1 MILDNL
7 ILTRPLIFFDIEST
21 GVDIV
26 QDKIVE
32 LCMIKY
38 FPDKHSETYVERFN
52 PGKPIPKEATDV
64 HGISDDD
71 VKDKASFISKAA
83 EVVAFLKGSDLSGY
97 NIIKFDVP
105 MLTEELLRAGIR
117 EPFESDVRYID
128 AYRIFTAMEKRD
140 LSSAL
145 KFYTNQT
152 LQNAHS
158 AEADT
163 SASAAILNAQVAKYN
178 INGDIDALVKLS
190 GVDTEI
196 IDYDGKFSR
205 NEKAEIIF
213 TFGTNRGKR
222 VCDNEGMLK
231 WMLDKDFSQHTK
243 YIAQKLL
250 NKELQ

>member
-1 MILDNL
+1 MKLENL
-7 ILTRPLIFFDIEST
+7 VLTRPLVFFDIEST

-38 FPDKHSETYVERFN
+38 FPDHRSETLIERYN
-52 PGKPIPKEATDV
+52 PGRPIPKEASDI
-64 HGISDDD
+64 HGITDAD
-71 VKDKASFISKAA
+71 VADKPSFVSKAN
-83 EVVAFLKGSDLSGY
+83 EVFEFIKGADLSGY
-97 NIIKFDVP
+97 NIVKFDVP
-105 MLTEELLRAGIR
+105 LLTEELLRAGIA
-117 EPFESDVRYID
+117 EPFDADIRFID

-140 LSSAL
+140 LGSAL
-145 KFYTNQT
+145 KFYTNET
-152 LQNAHS
+152 LTNAHS
-158 AEADT
+158 AMADT
-163 SASAAILNAQVAKYN
+163 SASASVLNAQIAKYA
-178 INGDIDALVKLS
+178 IHGDVETLVKLS

-205 NEKAEIIF
+205 NEKGEIIF

-222 VCDNEGMLK
+222 VIDNEGMLK

-250 NKELQ
+250 NKEIQ